1 MTLTELSIKRPSF
14 IIVLFTILIG
24 GGLISYN
31 LLSYELLPDFS
42 PPILTVTTTYPGASP
57 ATVESQVSKPLEDA
71 LSGLENISEVT
82 AFSLDNASVMMLE
95 FKASADMEEVL
106 QDAQRKVNNVLNKLP
121 EGSQTP
127 VIAKI
132 EPNAAPV
139 LQVSAVAKNME
150 DRDFMELMD
159 EQLLPQIKQTKGVAA
174 VQVIGGEK
182 REFRVNVDKEKM
194 KLYGLS
200 LAGINQVIASS
211 NVEFPTGKLKSESEQ
226 MTVRLAGKF
235 KTVEDLQ
242 NLIVSSTGTSTI
254 RLGDVA
260 EVVDGSQDQI
270 TVSRFNGQNGIGLR
284 IQKQSDANAV
294 DMAKAT
300 KDRFKEI
307 EEKYKKEGLKFTV
320 ATDTSVPTLESVN
333 AVIHDLELA
342 VLLVAAVMFLFL
354 HSMRN
359 AIIVL
364 VSIPASLIS
373 TFIVMYLLGY
383 TLNLMTLLAMSL
395 VIGIL
400 VDDSIVVLENIYR
413 HLQMGKKRRKAAL
426 DGRNEIGFTALA
438 ITLVDVVVFSPVIF
452 IEGTISDILKQFS
465 VVVVVSTLM
474 SLLVCFTLTPWLA
487 SRLAKEVKLKKSNPF
502 QAFLM
507 WFERRVTIFTDQYVK
522 LVGWSLRHKII
533 MGLGVVVIFFASM
546 ATMGLGIVG
555 QEFVA
560 QGDQGKFMI
569 KLKYDKST
577 TFEENNATT
586 LEIEQ
591 MIMAQKDVVDIVFSN
606 VGGPSSG
613 MGAASF
619 GAENKSEITVK
630 MKHDMQKTY
639 PTIKYMNEIRKKI
652 EDKYSGV
659 EVKALNIGMVES
671 EEAPIEIFLSSDDQE
686 LLMKEARRLKTAI
699 LAIKGAK
706 DPTISTDDVTPEV
719 RIELDREK
727 MGQLGLPIAIVGMQL
742 QNALTGND
750 DAQFDDKGQ
759 EYDIRV
765 MMDKFDRKNADDIN
779 SMTFTTNDG
788 KQVRLNEFAAVTVE
802 NGNGSLERK
811 NRISNTTIR
820 SYVLGTASGTVSAEI
835 EKYLEKKPLDENIR
849 MLWGGEVKRQ
859 KESMGA
865 LGTAMGIG
873 LILVYLIMV
882 ALYDNFVYPFV
893 VLFSILVSLIGA
905 ILALNLT
912 SSSMGIFTMLG
923 MLMLLGLVAKNAIL
937 IVDFTN
943 HLKEEGRSTYTAL
956 LESVRERM
964 RPILMTTIAMV
975 VGMIPIATAT
985 GSGAEWKNGLAWI
998 LIGGLTSSMFL
1009 TIIVVPI
1016 MYYSIDRIKD
1026 KLGIR
1031 KKAKKRKK
1039 FKKEDELVVIP
1050 NEL

>member
-14 IIVLFTILIG
+14 IIVIFTILIG

-31 LLSYELLPDFS
+31 QLSYELLPDFS
-42 PPILTVTTTYPGASP
+42 PPILTVTTAYPGASP
-57 ATVESQVSKPLEDA
+57 ATVESQVSKPMEDA

-82 AFSLDNASVMMLE
+82 AFSLDNASVLLLE
-95 FKASADMEEVL
+95 FKASADIDKSLE
-106 QDAQRKVNNVLNKLP
+106 DAQRKINNILNRLP
-121 EGSQTP
+121 NGSQTP

-132 EPNAAPV
+132 EPNASPV
-139 LQVSAVAKNME
+139 LQVSAIAKNIPE
-150 DRDFMELMD
+150 RDFMELMD
-159 EQLLPQIKQTKGVAA
+159 DQILPQIKQTKGVAA
-174 VQVIGGEK
+174 VLVIGGEK
-182 REFRVNVDKEKM
+182 REFRVNVDKDKM
-194 KLYGLS
+194 KLYGLTLS
-200 LAGINQVIASS
+200 GINQAIASS
-211 NVEFPTGKLKSESEQ
+211 NVEFPTGKLKNEMEQ

-235 KTVEDLQ
+235 KTEEDLR
-242 NLIVSSTGTSTI
+242 NLIVSANGTSTV
-254 RLGDVA
+254 RLRDVA
-260 EVVDGSQDQI
+260 DVQDGSEDQI
-270 TVSRFNGQNGIGLR
+270 TVSRLNGVNGIGLR
-284 IQKQSDANAV
+284 ITKQSDANAV
-294 DMAKAT
+294 DMANAT
-300 KDRFKEI
+300 KEKFKEI
-307 EEKYKKEGLKFTV
+307 EKKYSKEGVTFTV
-320 ATDTSVPTLESVN
+320 ATDTSIPTIESVD
-333 AVIHDLELA
+333 AVLHDLELA
-342 VLLVAAVMFLFL
+342 VLLVAAVMMLFL
-354 HSMRN
+354 HSLRN
-359 AIIVL
+359 AFIVL
-364 VSIPASLIS
+364 IAIPASLIT
-373 TFIVMYLLGY
+373 TFVAMYLLGY

-413 HLQMGKKRRKAAL
+413 HLQMGKNRRQAAL

-452 IEGTISDILKQFS
+452 IEGTISDILEQFS
-465 VVVVVSTLM
+465 TVVVVSTLM

-487 SRLAKEVKLKKSNPF
+487 SRFAKEVQLNPKKPV
-502 QAFLM
+502 QAFLI

-522 LVGWSLRHKII
+522 LVAWSLRHKII
-533 MGLGVVVIFFASM
+533 AGIAVLVIFFGSM

-591 MIMAQKDVVDIVFSN
+591 MIVGQKDVVGIVFAN

-619 GAENKSEITVK
+619 GSENRSELTVK
-630 MKHDMQKTY
+630 MLPGKQKEIPTMQ
-639 PTIKYMNEIRKKI
+639 YMTAIRQKI
-652 EDKYSGV
+652 EDKYPGI
-659 EVKALNIGMVES
+659 EVKAINIGMVES
-671 EEAPIEIFLSSDDQE
+671 EEAPIEIFLSSEDNE

-699 LAIKGAK
+699 LGIKGAK
-706 DPTISTDDVTPEV
+706 DPTISTDDLTPEV

-750 DAQFDDKGQ
+750 DTQFDDKGQ

-765 MMDKFDRKNADDIN
+765 MVDKFDRKNVDDIK
-779 SMTFTTNDG
+779 SMTFLTNDG
-788 KQVRLNEFAAVTVE
+788 KQVRLSEFAAISVE

-811 NRISNTTIR
+811 NRIPNTTIR
-820 SYVLGTASGTVSAEI
+820 SYVMGAASGTVSAEI
-835 EKYLEKKPLDENIR
+835 EKYLKENPLDENVR

-859 KESMGA
+859 KESFGA

-893 VLFSILVSLIGA
+893 VLFSILMALVGA

-943 HLKEEGRSTYTAL
+943 HLKSEGKSTYNAL
-956 LESVRERM
+956 LEAVKERM

-975 VGMIPIATAT
+975 VGMIPIATAS
-985 GSGAEWKNGLAWI
+985 GSGAEWKNGLAWV

-1009 TIIVVPI
+1009 TIIVVPM
-1016 MYYSIDRIKD
+1016 MYYTVDRILS
-1026 KLGIR
+1026 KLSK
-1031 KKAKKRKK
+1031 KKAKELH
-1039 FKKEDELVVIP
+1039 FEEDPI
-1050 NEL
+1050 

>member
-14 IIVLFTILIG
+14 IIVIFTILIG

-31 LLSYELLPDFS
+31 QLSYELLPDFS

-57 ATVESQVSKPLEDA
+57 ATVENQVSKPLEDA

-82 AFSLDNASVMMLE
+82 SFSLDNASVVLLE
-95 FKASADMEEVL
+95 FKPSADMDEAL
-106 QDAQRKVNNVLNKLP
+106 QDAQRKINNVQNKLP
-121 EGSQTP
+121 EGSQKP
-127 VIAKI
+127 ILAKI
-132 EPNAAPV
+132 EPNASPV
-139 LQVSAVAKNME
+139 LQVSAIAPNLT
-150 DRDFMELMD
+150 DRDFMQLMD
-159 EQLLPQIKQTKGVAA
+159 NQILPSIKQTKGVAE
-174 VQVIGGEK
+174 VQVIGGER
-182 REFRVNVDKEKM
+182 REFKVDIDPDKLKSYGLTLGNVNQSIAAANVD
-194 KLYGLS
+194 
-200 LAGINQVIASS
+200 
-211 NVEFPTGKLKSESEQ
+211 FPTGKVKNENEQ
-226 MTVRLAGKF
+226 MIVRLSGKF
-235 KTVEDLQ
+235 KSIKDLE
-242 NLIVSSTGTSTI
+242 NHILISNNNSIV
-254 RLGDVA
+254 RLKDVA
-260 EVVDGSQDQI
+260 SVSDSKEDQVAI
-270 TVSRFNGQNGIGLR
+270 SRYNGENGVGLR
-284 IQKQSDANAV
+284 IMKQSDANAV
-294 DMAKAT
+294 DMSNAT
-300 KDRFKEI
+300 KEKFKQI
-307 EEKYKKEGLKFTV
+307 EEKYKKEGVKFTV
-320 ATDTSVPTLESVN
+320 ATDTSLPTISSVN

-342 VLLVAAVMFLFL
+342 VLLVAAVMLLFL
-354 HSMRN
+354 HSLRN
-359 AIIVL
+359 AFIVL
-364 VSIPASLIS
+364 ISIPASLIS
-373 TFIVMYLLGY
+373 TFIAMYLLGY

-413 HLQMGKKRRKAAL
+413 HLQMGKKRRQAAL

-438 ITLVDVVVFSPVIF
+438 ITLVDVVVFSPVVF
-452 IEGTISDILKQFS
+452 IEGVISDILRQFS
-465 VVVVVSTLM
+465 IVVVISTLM
-474 SLLVCFTLTPWLA
+474 SLFVCFTLTPWLA
-487 SRLAKEVKLKKSNPF
+487 SRFAKEVKLNPKNPF
-502 QAFLM
+502 QAFLL
-507 WFERRVTIFTDQYVK
+507 WFERRVTIFTDSYVS
-522 LVGWSLRHKII
+522 LVAWSLRHKII
-533 MGLGVVVIFFASM
+533 MGVGIIVLFVASM

-591 MIMAQKDVVDIVFSN
+591 LILAQKDVVDIVFSN
-606 VGGPSSG
+606 VAGPSSG

-619 GAENKSEITVK
+619 GAENKSEITVQ
-630 MKHDMQKTY
+630 MKDGMQNTF
-639 PTIKYMNEIRKKI
+639 PTAVYMNAIRKKI
-652 EDKYSGV
+652 EDKYPGI
-659 EVKALNIGMVES
+659 EVKAINIGMVQS
-671 EEAPIEIFLSSDDQE
+671 EEAPIEIFLSSDDNE
-686 LLMKEARRLKTAI
+686 LLLKEARRLKNAI
-699 LAIKGAK
+699 LAMKGAK

-719 RIELDREK
+719 RVELDRDK
-727 MGQLGLPIAIVGMQL
+727 MGILGLPIATVGLQL
-742 QNALTGND
+742 QNALTGNND
-750 DAQFDDKGQ
+750 SQFDEKGE

-765 MMDKFDRKNADDIN
+765 MMDKFDRRSSDDIEE
-779 SMTFTTNDG
+779 MMFATNDG
-788 KQVRLNEFAAVTVE
+788 RQVRLGDFAEVTVD

-820 SYVLGTASGTVSAEI
+820 SYVLGTASGNLASDI
-835 EKYLEKKPLDENIR
+835 EKYLEKNPLDKNIR

-937 IVDFTN
+937 IVDFAN
-943 HLKEEGRSTYTAL
+943 HLKEEGKNTYDAL
-956 LESVRERM
+956 LEAVRERM

-975 VGMIPIATAT
+975 IGMIPIAIAK

-1009 TIIVVPI
+1009 TIIVVPM
-1016 MYYSIDRIKD
+1016 MYYIVDRIKE
-1026 KLGIR
+1026 KLR
-1031 KKAKKRKK
+1031 
-1039 FKKEDELVVIP
+1039 FKKNKNSDDELLI
-1050 NEL
+1050 ESTEGIS

>member
-14 IIVLFTILIG
+14 IIVIFTILIG
-24 GGLISYN
+24 GGLLSYN
-31 LLSYELLPDFS
+31 QLSYELLPDFS
-42 PPILTVTTTYPGASP
+42 PPLLTVTTTYPGASP
-57 ATVESQVSKPLEDA
+57 ATVETQVSKPMEDA

-82 AFSLDNASVMMLE
+82 AFSLDNASLMLLE
-95 FKASADMEEVL
+95 FKASADIDKSLE
-106 QDAQRKVNNVLNKLP
+106 DAQRKINNVLNSLP
-121 EGSQTP
+121 EGAQTP

-139 LQVSAVAKNME
+139 LQVSAVASNMD
-150 DRDFMELMD
+150 DRSLMELMD
-159 EQLLPQIKQTKGVAA
+159 DQILPQIKQTKGVAE
-174 VQVIGGEK
+174 VQVIGGE
-182 REFRVNVDKEKM
+182 RRAFRINVDKD
-194 KLYGLS
+194 KLKRYGLT
-200 LAGINQVIASS
+200 LANVNQAIASS
-211 NVEFPTGKLKSESEQ
+211 NVEFPTGKVKDEGEQ
-226 MTVRLAGKF
+226 MTVRFAGKYRSIADI
-235 KTVEDLQ
+235 E
-242 NLIVSSTGTSTI
+242 NLILFAKGISNVK
-254 RLGDVA
+254 LKDVA
-260 EVVDGSQDQI
+260 EVIDATDDQVA
-270 TVSRFNGQNGIGLR
+270 VSRLNGVNGIGLR
-284 IQKQSDANAV
+284 VKKQSDANAV
-294 DMAKAT
+294 DMSVAT
-300 KDRFKEI
+300 KERFKLL

-320 ATDTSVPTLESVN
+320 ATDTSRPTVESVD

-342 VLLVAAVMFLFL
+342 VLLVAAVMLLFL

-359 AIIVL
+359 AFIVL
-364 VSIPASLIS
+364 ISIPASLIS
-373 TFIVMYLLGY
+373 TFVAMYLLGY

-413 HLQMGKKRRKAAL
+413 HLQMGKKRRQAAL

-438 ITLVDVVVFSPVIF
+438 ITLVDVVVFSPVVF
-452 IEGTISDILKQFS
+452 IEGTISDILHQFS
-465 VVVVVSTLM
+465 IVVVVSTLM
-474 SLLVCFTLTPWLA
+474 SLFVCFTLTPWLA
-487 SRLAKEVKLKKSNPF
+487 SRFAKEVELNPKNPF

-522 LVGWSLRHKII
+522 LVGWSLKHKLIMAGVII
-533 MGLGVVVIFFASM
+533 GLFVASFS
-546 ATMGLGIVG
+546 TMGLGIVG

-577 TFEENNATT
+577 TFEENNAIT

-591 MIMAQKDVVDIVFSN
+591 FLLAQKDVIETVFAN

-613 MGAASF
+613 MGATSF
-619 GAENKSEITVK
+619 GSENRSEITVK
-630 MKHDMQKTY
+630 MKPGMQKKY
-639 PTIKYMNEIRKKI
+639 PTMKYMDEISGRIKAKHA
-652 EDKYSGV
+652 GV

-671 EEAPIEIFLSSDDQE
+671 EEAPIEMFLSSDDND
-686 LLMKEARRLKTAI
+686 LLIKEARRLKAKMLTI
-699 LAIKGAK
+699 EGAK
-706 DPTISTDDVTPEV
+706 DPAISTDDITPEV

-727 MGQLGLPIAIVGMQL
+727 MGQLGLPIAVVGMQL

-750 DAQFDDKGQ
+750 DSQFDEKGH

-765 MMDKFDRKNADDIN
+765 MVDEFDRKNVEDIKN
-779 SMTFTTNDG
+779 MTFNTTDG
-788 KQVRLNEFAAVTVE
+788 KQVELGEFAAVSVE
-802 NGNGSLERK
+802 NGNGTLERK
-811 NRISNTTIR
+811 NRIPNTTLR
-820 SYVLGTASGTVSAEI
+820 CWVLGTASGNVSAEI
-835 EKYLEKKPLDENIR
+835 DKYLEKNPLDKNVR
-849 MLWGGEVKRQ
+849 LTWGGEIKRQ

-893 VLFSILVSLIGA
+893 VLFSIFVSLIGA
-905 ILALNLT
+905 ILALAL
-912 SSSMGIFTMLG
+912 SSSNMGIFTMLG

-943 HLKEEGRSTYTAL
+943 HLKEKGMSTYLAL
-956 LESVRERM
+956 LEAVKERM

-1009 TIIVVPI
+1009 TIIVVPM
-1016 MYYSIDRIKD
+1016 MYYTVDRIQD
-1026 KLGIR
+1026 KFR
-1031 KKAKKRKK
+1031 ARTKKLRVEL
-1039 FKKEDELVVIP
+1039 ED
-1050 NEL
+1050 

>member
-14 IIVLFTILIG
+14 IIVIFTILIG
-24 GGLISYN
+24 GGILSYN
-31 LLSYELLPDFS
+31 QLSYELLPDFS
-42 PPILTVTTTYPGASP
+42 PPLLTVTTTYPGASP

-82 AFSLDNASVMMLE
+82 SFSLDNASVLLLE
-95 FKASADMEEVL
+95 FKASADIDKSLE
-106 QDAQRKVNNVLNKLP
+106 DAQRKINNVLNNLP
-121 EGSQTP
+121 DGSKTP
-127 VIAKI
+127 VVTKI
-132 EPNAAPV
+132 EPNASPV
-139 LQVSAVAKNME
+139 LQVSAVAKNMD
-150 DRDFMELMD
+150 DRAFMELMD
-159 EQLLPQIKQTKGVAA
+159 DQLLPQIKQTKGVAE

-182 REFRVNVDKEKM
+182 REFRVNIDEQKM

-200 LAGINQVIASS
+200 LSGINQAISSS
-211 NVEFPTGKLKSESEQ
+211 NVEFPTGKVKDLSEQ
-226 MTVRLAGKF
+226 MTVRLAGKY
-235 KTVEDLQ
+235 TSVDDLR
-242 NLIVSSTGTSTI
+242 NLIVSITGNSPVYLHEI
-254 RLGDVA
+254 ADI
-260 EVVDGSQDQI
+260 EDGKQDQI

-284 IQKQSDANAV
+284 IKKQSDANAV
-294 DMAKAT
+294 DMSKAT
-300 KDRFKEI
+300 KERFKEI
-307 EEKYKKEGLKFTV
+307 EKKYAKEGIKFTI
-320 ATDTSVPTLESVN
+320 ATDTSIPTIESVD

-342 VLLVAAVMFLFL
+342 VLLVAAVMLLFL
-354 HSMRN
+354 HSLRN
-359 AIIVL
+359 AFIVL
-364 VSIPASLIS
+364 ISIPASLIS
-373 TFIVMYLLGY
+373 TFVAMYLLGY

-413 HLQMGKKRRKAAL
+413 HLKMGKDRRKAAL
-426 DGRNEIGFTALA
+426 EGRNEIGFTALA
-438 ITLVDVVVFSPVIF
+438 ITLVDVVVFSPVVF
-452 IEGTISDILKQFS
+452 IEGTISDILHQFS
-465 VVVVVSTLM
+465 IVVVVSTLM
-474 SLLVCFTLTPWLA
+474 SLFVCFTLTPWLA
-487 SRLAKEVKLKKSNPF
+487 SRFAKDIQLNPKNPF
-502 QAFLM
+502 QAILI
-507 WFERRVTIFTDQYVK
+507 WFEKRVTIFTEQYVK

-533 MGLGVVVIFFASM
+533 AGLVIFGLFIASM
-546 ATMGLGIVG
+546 ASMGLGIVG

-577 TFEENNATT
+577 SFEENNATT
-586 LEIEQ
+586 LKIEQ
-591 MIMAQKDVVDIVFSN
+591 MILAQKDVVDIVFAN

-619 GAENKSEITVK
+619 GAENKSELTVK
-630 MKHDMQKTY
+630 MKPGMQKVY
-639 PTIKYMNEIRKKI
+639 PTIKYMNAIRRKI
-652 EDKYSGV
+652 EDTYPGI

-671 EEAPIEIFLSSDDQE
+671 EEAPIEIFLSSDNQE

-699 LAIKGAK
+699 LNIKGAK

-719 RIELDREK
+719 RIDLNREK
-727 MGQLGLPIAIVGMQL
+727 MGQLGLPIAVVGMQL

-750 DAQFDDKGQ
+750 KTQFDDKGR
-759 EYDIRV
+759 EYAIRV
-765 MMDKFDRKNADDIN
+765 MMDKFDRKNVDDIRN
-779 SMTFTTNDG
+779 MAFTTNDG
-788 KQVRLNEFAAVTVE
+788 KQIQLGEFADVSVE

-820 SYVLGTASGTVSAEI
+820 SYVLGTASGNVSKEI
-835 EKYLEKKPLDENIR
+835 ENYLKKEPLDKNIR
-849 MLWGGEVKRQ
+849 MLWGGEIKRQ

-912 SSSMGIFTMLG
+912 SSNMGIFTMLG

-943 HLKEEGRSTYTAL
+943 HLKKEGLSTYNAL
-956 LESVRERM
+956 LEAVRERM

-975 VGMIPIATAT
+975 IGMIPIATAT

-1009 TIIVVPI
+1009 TIIVVPM
-1016 MYYSIDRIKD
+1016 MYYVVDRIQAR
-1026 KLGIR
+1026 LS
-1031 KKAKKRKK
+1031 KRKAA
-1039 FKKEDELVVIP
+1039 ELHFEEEPV
-1050 NEL
+1050 N

>member
-14 IIVLFTILIG
+14 IIVIFTILIG

-31 LLSYELLPDFS
+31 QLSYELLPDFS

-82 AFSLDNASVMMLE
+82 AFSLDNASVMLLE
-95 FKASADMEEVL
+95 FKASANIDKVL
-106 QDAQRKVNNVLNKLP
+106 EDAQRKVNNMQNALP
-121 EGSQTP
+121 EGAQTP
-127 VIAKI
+127 VLAKI
-132 EPNAAPV
+132 EPNASPV
-139 LQVSAVAKNME
+139 LQVSAVAKNMS
-150 DRDFMELMD
+150 DRDFMELLD
-159 EQLLPQIKQTKGVAA
+159 DQILPQIKQTKGVAE

-182 REFRVNVDKEKM
+182 RELRVNVDKDKL

-200 LAGINQVIASS
+200 MAAINQAIAAA
-211 NVEFPTGKLKSESEQ
+211 NVEFPTGKLKSTEEQ
-226 MTVRLAGKF
+226 MTVRLAGKY
-235 KTVEDLQ
+235 KSVTDLE
-242 NLIVSSTGTSTI
+242 NLILTTNGTSPI

-260 EVVDGSQDQI
+260 DVVDGSKDQI
-270 TVSRFNGQNGIGLR
+270 TVSRFNGENGVGLR
-284 IQKQSDANAV
+284 IKKQSDANAV
-294 DMAKAT
+294 DMSKAT
-300 KDRFKEI
+300 KKRFKEI
-307 EEKYKKEGLKFTV
+307 EEKYAAEGVHFTI
-320 ATDTSVPTLESVN
+320 ATDTSIPTIESVD

-342 VLLVAAVMFLFL
+342 VLLVALVMMLFL
-354 HSMRN
+354 HSLRN
-359 AIIVL
+359 AFIVL
-364 VSIPASLIS
+364 ISIPASLIS
-373 TFIVMYLLGY
+373 TFVAMYLLGY

-413 HLQMGKKRRKAAL
+413 HLQMGKKRRQAAL

-438 ITLVDVVVFSPVIF
+438 ITLVDVVVFSPVVF
-452 IEGTISDILKQFS
+452 IEGTISDILHQFS
-465 VVVVVSTLM
+465 IVVVVSTLM
-474 SLLVCFTLTPWLA
+474 SLFVCFTLTPWLA
-487 SRLAKEVKLKKSNPF
+487 SRFAKEVKLNPKNPF

-507 WFERRVTIFTDQYVK
+507 WFERRITIFTDQYVK
-522 LVGWSLRHKII
+522 LVGWTLRHKII
-533 MGLGVVVIFFASM
+533 TGISIIAIFIASF

-586 LEIEQ
+586 YEIEQ
-591 MIMAQKDVVDIVFSN
+591 MILAQKEIVDIVFAN

-619 GAENKSEITVK
+619 GAENKSELTVK
-630 MKHDMQKTY
+630 MKPGMQKKY
-639 PTIKYMNEIRKKI
+639 PTIKYMNAIRKKI
-652 EDKYSGV
+652 EEKYSGI

-671 EEAPIEIFLSSDDQE
+671 EEAPIEIFLSSDDHD
-686 LLMKEARRLKTAI
+686 LLIREARRLKAAI
-699 LAIKGAK
+699 LAMKGAK
-706 DPTISTDDVTPEV
+706 DPTISTDDITPEV

-727 MGQLGLPIAIVGMQL
+727 MGQLGVPIAVVGMQL

-750 DAQFDDKGQ
+750 DAQFDEKGQ

-765 MMDKFDRKNADDIN
+765 MMDKFDRKNIENIN
-779 SMTFTTNDG
+779 SMSFTANDG
-788 KQVRLNEFAAVTVE
+788 KQVRLSEIASVSVE

-811 NRISNTTIR
+811 NRISSTTIR
-820 SYVLGTASGTVSAEI
+820 SYVLGTASGTVSASI
-835 EKYLEKKPLDENIR
+835 EKYLKEKPLDKNVR
-849 MLWGGEVKRQ
+849 MTWGGEVKRQ
-859 KESMGA
+859 KESFGA

-937 IVDFTN
+937 IVDFTSVN
-943 HLKEEGRSTYTAL
+943 QPSHFGRS
-956 LESVRERM
+956 
-964 RPILMTTIAMV
+964 
-975 VGMIPIATAT
+975 
-985 GSGAEWKNGLAWI
+985 
-998 LIGGLTSSMFL
+998 
-1009 TIIVVPI
+1009 
-1016 MYYSIDRIKD
+1016 
-1026 KLGIR
+1026 
-1031 KKAKKRKK
+1031 
-1039 FKKEDELVVIP
+1039 
-1050 NEL
+1050 

>member
-1 MTLTELSIKRPSF
+1 
-14 IIVLFTILIG
+14 
-24 GGLISYN
+24 
-31 LLSYELLPDFS
+31 
-42 PPILTVTTTYPGASP
+42 
-57 ATVESQVSKPLEDA
+57 
-71 LSGLENISEVT
+71 
-82 AFSLDNASVMMLE
+82 
-95 FKASADMEEVL
+95 
-106 QDAQRKVNNVLNKLP
+106 
-121 EGSQTP
+121 
-127 VIAKI
+127 
-132 EPNAAPV
+132 
-139 LQVSAVAKNME
+139 
-150 DRDFMELMD
+150 MELMD
-159 EQLLPQIKQTKGVAA
+159 DQILPQIKQTKGVAA
-174 VQVIGGEK
+174 VLVIGGEK
-182 REFRVNVDKEKM
+182 REFRVNVDKDKM
-194 KLYGLS
+194 KLYGLTLS
-200 LAGINQVIASS
+200 GINQAIASS
-211 NVEFPTGKLKSESEQ
+211 NVEFPTGKLKNEMEQ

-235 KTVEDLQ
+235 KTEEDLR
-242 NLIVSSTGTSTI
+242 NLIVSANGTSTV
-254 RLGDVA
+254 RLRDVA
-260 EVVDGSQDQI
+260 DVQDGSEDQI
-270 TVSRFNGQNGIGLR
+270 TVSRLNGVNGIGLR
-284 IQKQSDANAV
+284 ITKQSDANAV
-294 DMAKAT
+294 DMANAT
-300 KDRFKEI
+300 KEKFKEI
-307 EEKYKKEGLKFTV
+307 EKKYSKEGVTFTV
-320 ATDTSVPTLESVN
+320 ATDTSIPTIESVD
-333 AVIHDLELA
+333 AVLHDLELA
-342 VLLVAAVMFLFL
+342 VLLVAAVMMLFL
-354 HSMRN
+354 HSLRN
-359 AIIVL
+359 AFIVL
-364 VSIPASLIS
+364 IAIPASLIS
-373 TFIVMYLLGY
+373 TFVAMYLLGF

-413 HLQMGKKRRKAAL
+413 HLQMGKNRRQAAL

-452 IEGTISDILKQFS
+452 IEGTISDILEQFS
-465 VVVVVSTLM
+465 TVVVVSTLM

-487 SRLAKEVKLKKSNPF
+487 SRFAKEVQLNPKKPF
-502 QAFLM
+502 QAFLL

-522 LVGWSLRHKII
+522 LVAWSLRHKII
-533 MGLGVVVIFFASM
+533 AGIAVLVIFFGSM

-591 MIMAQKDVVDIVFSN
+591 MIVGQKDVVGIVFAN

-619 GAENKSEITVK
+619 GAENRSELTVK
-630 MKHDMQKTY
+630 MLPEKQKEIPTMQ
-639 PTIKYMNEIRKKI
+639 YMTAIRQKI
-652 EDKYSGV
+652 EDKYPGI
-659 EVKALNIGMVES
+659 EVKAINIGMVES
-671 EEAPIEIFLSSDDQE
+671 EEAPIEIFLSSEDNE

-699 LAIKGAK
+699 LGIKGAK
-706 DPTISTDDVTPEV
+706 DPTISTDDLTPEV

-750 DAQFDDKGQ
+750 DTQFDDKGQ

-765 MMDKFDRKNADDIN
+765 MVDKFDRKNVDDIK
-779 SMTFTTNDG
+779 SMTFLTNDG
-788 KQVRLNEFAAVTVE
+788 KQVRLSEFAAISVE

-811 NRISNTTIR
+811 NRIPNTTIR
-820 SYVLGTASGTVSAEI
+820 SYVMGAASGTVSAEI
-835 EKYLEKKPLDENIR
+835 EKYLKENPLDENVR

-859 KESMGA
+859 KESFGA

-893 VLFSILVSLIGA
+893 VLFSILMALVGA

-943 HLKEEGRSTYTAL
+943 HLKSEGKSTYNAL
-956 LESVRERM
+956 LEAVKERM

-975 VGMIPIATAT
+975 VGMIPIATAS
-985 GSGAEWKNGLAWI
+985 GSGAEWKNGLAWV

-1009 TIIVVPI
+1009 TIIVVPM
-1016 MYYSIDRIKD
+1016 MYYTVDRILS
-1026 KLGIR
+1026 KLSK
-1031 KKAKKRKK
+1031 KKAKELHLE
-1039 FKKEDELVVIP
+1039 EDPI
-1050 NEL
+1050 

>member
-14 IIVLFTILIG
+14 IIVIFTILIG

-31 LLSYELLPDFS
+31 QLSYELLPDFS

-57 ATVESQVSKPLEDA
+57 ATVETQVSKPLEDA

-82 AFSLDNASVMMLE
+82 AFSLDNASIVLLE
-95 FKASADMEEVL
+95 FKASADLDEVL
-106 QDAQRKVNNVLNKLP
+106 QEAERKINVVQNNLP
-121 EGSQTP
+121 EGAKAP
-127 VIAKI
+127 VVSKI
-132 EPNAAPV
+132 EPNASPV
-139 LQVSAVAKNME
+139 LQVSAVARNMDE
-150 DRDFMELMD
+150 RDFMELMD
-159 EQLLPQIKQTKGVAA
+159 DQILPQIKQTKGVSE

-182 REFRVNVDKEKM
+182 REFRVNIDKEKL
-194 KLYGLS
+194 KLLGLS
-200 LAGINQVIASS
+200 LVQVNQLIAAA
-211 NVEFPTGKLKSESEQ
+211 NVEFPTGKVKNDAEQ
-226 MTVRLAGKF
+226 MTVRLSGKF
-235 KTVEDLQ
+235 KTVNDLK
-242 NLIVSSTGTSTI
+242 NLIITSNGTSTI
-254 RLGDVA
+254 RLGAIADVT
-260 EVVDGSQDQI
+260 DGVADQI
-270 TVSRFNGQNGIGLR
+270 TVSRYNGENGIGLR
-284 IQKQSDANAV
+284 IKKQSDANAV

-300 KDRFKEI
+300 KERFKEI
-307 EEKYKKEGLKFTV
+307 EKKYTKEGIKFTV
-320 ATDTSVPTLESVN
+320 ATDTSIPTIDSVN
-333 AVIHDLELA
+333 AVLHDLELA
-342 VLLVAAVMFLFL
+342 ILLVAAVMLLFL
-354 HSMRN
+354 HSLRN
-359 AIIVL
+359 ALIVL
-364 VSIPASLIS
+364 VAIPASLIS
-373 TFIVMYLLGY
+373 TFIAMYLLGY

-413 HLQMGKKRRKAAL
+413 HLQMGKGRRKAAL

-438 ITLVDVVVFSPVIF
+438 ITLVDVVVFSPVVF
-452 IEGTISDILKQFS
+452 IEGTISDILQQFS
-465 VVVVVSTLM
+465 IVVVVSTLM
-474 SLLVCFTLTPWLA
+474 SLFVCFTLTPWLA
-487 SRLAKEVKLKKSNPF
+487 SRLAKEIHLNPKNPF
-502 QAFLM
+502 QAILI
-507 WFERRVTIFTDQYVK
+507 WFERRVTLFTDNYVK
-522 LVGWSLRHKII
+522 LVAWSLKHKLI
-533 MGLGVVVIFFASM
+533 MGLAIVVIFFASM

-577 TFEENNATT
+577 TFEENNNTT
-586 LEIEQ
+586 LAIEQ
-591 MIMAQKDVVDIVFSN
+591 LILAQKDVVDIVFSN

-630 MKHDMQKTY
+630 MKPGKQEQF
-639 PTIKYMNEIRKKI
+639 PTMVYMSEIRKKI
-652 EDKYSGV
+652 ENKFPGI

-671 EEAPIEIFLSSDDQE
+671 EEAPIEIFLSSDNSE
-686 LLMKEARRLKTAI
+686 LLMQEARRLKAAI
-699 LAIKGAK
+699 LRMKGAK
-706 DPTISTDDVTPEV
+706 DPTISTDDITPEV

-727 MGQLGLPIAIVGMQL
+727 MGQLGLPIATVGMQL
-742 QNALTGND
+742 QNALSGND
-750 DAQFDDKGQ
+750 DAQFDDDGE

-765 MMDKFDRKNADDIN
+765 MFDKLDRKNIDN
-779 SMTFTTNDG
+779 VSRMTFATNDG
-788 KQVRLNEFAAVTVE
+788 KQVQLSEFAAVSIE
-802 NGNGSLERK
+802 NANGSLERK

-820 SYVLGTASGTVSAEI
+820 SYVLGAASGTVSAAI
-835 EKYLEKKPLDENIR
+835 EKYLKKNPLDKNIR

-893 VLFSILVSLIGA
+893 VLFSILVSLVGA

-943 HLKEEGRSTYTAL
+943 HLKSEGKSTYNAL

-975 VGMIPIATAT
+975 IGMIPIATAT
-985 GSGAEWKNGLAWI
+985 GSGAEWKNGLAWV

-1009 TIIVVPI
+1009 TIIVVPM
-1016 MYYSIDRIKD
+1016 MYYTVDRIKE
-1026 KLGIR
+1026 KLAP
-1031 KKAKKRKK
+1031 KKVAIPVDAA
-1039 FKKEDELVVIP
+1039 EDNTIESAI
-1050 NEL
+1050 

>member
-14 IIVLFTILIG
+14 IIVVFTILIG

-31 LLSYELLPDFS
+31 QLSYELLPDFS
-42 PPILTVTTTYPGASP
+42 PPLITVTTMYPGASP
-57 ATVESQVSKPLEDA
+57 ATVESQVAKPMEDA

-82 AFSLDNASVMMLE
+82 AFSLDNASLVLLE
-95 FKASADMEEVL
+95 FKPSADMDKVMQET
-106 QDAQRKVNNVLNKLP
+106 QRKVNNMMNDLP
-121 EGSQTP
+121 EGAQTP
-127 VIAKI
+127 VLAKI
-132 EPNAAPV
+132 EPNASPV
-139 LQVSAVAKNME
+139 LQVSAVAKNMD

-159 EQLLPQIKQTKGVAA
+159 DQILPQIKQTKGVAE
-174 VQVIGGEK
+174 VQVIGGER

-194 KLYGLS
+194 KMYGLS
-200 LAGINQVIASS
+200 LAAINQAVSTA
-211 NVEFPTGKLKSESEQ
+211 NVEFPTGKLKSDEEQ

-235 KTVEDLQ
+235 KTVKDLE
-242 NLIVSSTGTSTI
+242 NLIIFSTGTSAV
-254 RLGDVA
+254 RLADVA
-260 EVVDGSQDQI
+260 DVVDGSQDQV
-270 TVSRFNGQNGIGLR
+270 TVSRFNGENGIGLR
-284 IQKQSDANAV
+284 IKKQSDANAV
-294 DMAKAT
+294 DMAKMT
-300 KDRFKEI
+300 KEKFREI
-307 EEKYKKEGLKFTV
+307 EEKYKKEGIKFTV
-320 ATDTSVPTLESVN
+320 ATDTSLPTIESVD
-333 AVIHDLELA
+333 AVMHDLQLA

-354 HSMRN
+354 HSLRN
-359 AIIVL
+359 AFIVL

-413 HLQMGKKRRKAAL
+413 HLKMGKKSRQAAL

-474 SLLVCFTLTPWLA
+474 SLFVCFTLTPWLA
-487 SRLAKEVKLKKSNPF
+487 SRLGKEVVLNPKNPF
-502 QAFLM
+502 HMILI
-507 WFERRVTIFTDQYVK
+507 WFERRVHNFTEQYVK
-522 LVGWSLRHKII
+522 LVAWSLRHKII
-533 MGLGVVVIFFASM
+533 VGLGILALFVGSM

-586 LEIEQ
+586 LEIEKL
-591 MIMAQKDVVDIVFSN
+591 IMAQKEVVDIVFAN

-619 GAENKSEITVK
+619 GSENRSELTVK
-630 MKHDMQKTY
+630 MKPDMQKKY
-639 PTIKYMNEIRKKI
+639 PTITYMNELRRKI
-652 EDKYSGV
+652 EDKYPGV

-671 EEAPIEIFLSSDDQE
+671 EEAPIEIFLSSDDHE
-686 LLMKEARRLKTAI
+686 LLIKEARRLKTAI
-699 LAIKGAK
+699 QGIKGAK

-719 RIELDREK
+719 RIDLDREK

-750 DAQFDDKGQ
+750 DAQFDEKGH

-765 MMDKFDRKNADDIN
+765 MVDKFDRKNVDDIKA
-779 SMTFTTNDG
+779 MTFTANDG
-788 KQVRLNEFAAVTVE
+788 KQVRLSEFAAISID

-820 SYVLGTASGTVSAEI
+820 SYVLGTAPGTVSAEI
-835 EKYLEKKPLDENIR
+835 EKYLKEKPLDENVR
-849 MLWGGEVKRQ
+849 LLWGGEIKRQ

-865 LGTAMGIG
+865 LGMAMGIG

-905 ILALNLT
+905 ILALNL
-912 SSSMGIFTMLG
+912 SSSNMGIFTMLG

-943 HLKEEGRSTYTAL
+943 HLKGKGYSTYNAL

-1009 TIIVVPI
+1009 TIIVVPM
-1016 MYYSIDRIKD
+1016 MYYIVDRMKERW
-1026 KLGIR
+1026 GGR
-1031 KKAKKRKK
+1031 KKQQ
-1039 FKKEDELVVIP
+1039 EIP
-1050 NEL
+1050 LFEPETSLN